1 MFIIADPNFQNA
13 FCSVHIKKSNANKTT
28 LYKTGKIY
36 DPRSRNVDRSIKLSQ
51 SVFILLLCV
60 DILIVIFMTFL
71 LYRLMRGSAT
81 GYYEKKSL
89 AAASAFVSITVMILS
104 ITISTMYN
112 EVAGKKNMLGYET
125 KQICKKKGKIITGD
139 TC

>member
-1 MFIIADPNFQNA
+1 MRLQWDSPSAECMSQFLCP
-13 FCSVHIKKSNANKTT
+13 
-28 LYKTGKIY
+28 
-36 DPRSRNVDRSIKLSQ
+36 DPRPAAQ
-51 SVFILLLCV
+51 
-60 DILIVIFMTFL
+60 
-71 LYRLMRGSAT
+71 RLQ
-81 GYYEKKSL
+81 YL
-89 AAASAFVSITVMILS
+89 AAASAFVSIVVMILS